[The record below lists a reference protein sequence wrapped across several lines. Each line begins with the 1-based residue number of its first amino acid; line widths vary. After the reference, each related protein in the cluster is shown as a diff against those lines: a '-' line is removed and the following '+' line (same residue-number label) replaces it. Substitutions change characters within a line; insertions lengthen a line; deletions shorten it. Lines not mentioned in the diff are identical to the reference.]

1 MGDAMPQLVLDTL
14 ARVAGADGLA
24 ARSARPDLIGRED
37 RRGLQI
43 ATRPVFSADQASR
56 RVGAAQ
62 MRRAVDLPIDDAHGL
77 MRRADRLAAARALRH
92 LVHAHRLV
100 GAALAVPQARRAQTA
115 AAFRRI
121 RVALLGV
128 AVADDP
134 PAAAA
139 GRETCRAGR
148 VPALRADSLVHRAV
162 RHAAGLA
169 DAYVLLAGGLLI
181 HAAPR
186 DAVVRAEVLGA
197 DRAAGRAGLTGAV
210 VVPADHQRR
219 RRAAAMWTGHDP
231 GGRTGRAQGPL
242 RAEGRATALS
252 RLELPLG
259 ALHQNSGLDELQGMN
274 DGLHLAAPDL
284 FGAATIGE
292 RRDGAN
298 GLRAGLLF
306 QDRLE
311 VPVQPAELG
320 GKRLLRGGA
329 PRRHPLRRLFLEMAQ
344 EEPQQVPR
352 LPGRDG
358 CRCSRVGRIP

>member
-1 MGDAMPQLVLDTL
+1 MGDAVPQLVLDAL
-14 ARVAGADGLA
+14 GRVAGADELPAG
-24 ARSARPDLIGRED
+24 SARPHLIRRED
-37 RRGLQI
+37 RHRLLGARG
-43 ATRPVFSADQASR
+43 PVLPADQATR

-77 MRRADRLAAARALRH
+77 MCRADRLAAARALRH

-100 GAALAVPQARRAQTA
+100 GAALTVPQARRAQTA

-128 AVADDP
+128 TVADDP

-139 GRETCRAGR
+139 GRETRRAGS

-169 DAYVLLAGGLLI
+169 DACVLLAGGLLI

-219 RRAAAMWTGHDP
+219 RRAAPMWTGDGP
-231 GGRTGRAQGPL
+231 GGRTGA
-242 RAEGRATALS
+242 
-252 RLELPLG
+252 
-259 ALHQNSGLDELQGMN
+259 
-274 DGLHLAAPDL
+274 
-284 FGAATIGE
+284 
-292 RRDGAN
+292 
-298 GLRAGLLF
+298 
-306 QDRLE
+306 
-311 VPVQPAELG
+311 
-320 GKRLLRGGA
+320 
-329 PRRHPLRRLFLEMAQ
+329 
-344 EEPQQVPR
+344 
-352 LPGRDG
+352 
-358 CRCSRVGRIP
+358 

>member
-14 ARVAGADGLA
+14 ARVAGADDLA
-24 ARSARPDLIGRED
+24 ARGAGPDFIGRED

-43 ATRPVFSADQASR
+43 ATGPVFPADQASR

-77 MRRADRLAAARALRH
+77 MRRADRLTAARALRH

-100 GAALAVPQARRAQTA
+100 GAALTVPQARRAQTA

-139 GRETCRAGR
+139 GRETRGAGR

-162 RHAAGLA
+162 FHAAGLA
-169 DAYVLLAGGLLI
+169 DACVLLAGGLLI

-186 DAVVRAEVLGA
+186 DAVVPTEVLGA
-197 DRAAGRAGLTGAV
+197 DGAPGRAGLTGAV
-210 VVPADHQRR
+210 VVPADHQGRG
-219 RRAAAMWTGHDP
+219 RAAAMGTREQP
-231 GGRTGRAQGPL
+231 SRPTSERSL
-242 RAEGRATALS
+242 RAERRATPVR

-259 ALHQNSGLDELQGMN
+259 ALHQNGGLDELQ
-274 DGLHLAAPDL
+274 
-284 FGAATIGE
+284 
-292 RRDGAN
+292 
-298 GLRAGLLF
+298 
-306 QDRLE
+306 
-311 VPVQPAELG
+311 
-320 GKRLLRGGA
+320 
-329 PRRHPLRRLFLEMAQ
+329 
-344 EEPQQVPR
+344 
-352 LPGRDG
+352 
-358 CRCSRVGRIP
+358 

>member
-14 ARVAGADGLA
+14 ARVAGADDLA
-24 ARSARPDLIGRED
+24 ARGAGPDFIGRED

-43 ATRPVFSADQASR
+43 ATGPAFPADQASR

-92 LVHAHRLV
+92 LVHAHRLA
-100 GAALAVPQARRAQTA
+100 GAALTGQQARRAQTA

-128 AVADDP
+128 TVADDP

-169 DAYVLLAGGLLI
+169 DACVLLAGGLLI
-181 HAAPR
+181 DAAPR

-197 DRAAGRAGLTGAV
+197 DGAARRAGLTAAV
-210 VVPADHQRR
+210 VVAADHERR
-219 RRAAAMWTGHDP
+219 RPAAAKWTGADP
-231 GGRTGRAQGPL
+231 RGP
-242 RAEGRATALS
+242 
-252 RLELPLG
+252 
-259 ALHQNSGLDELQGMN
+259 
-274 DGLHLAAPDL
+274 
-284 FGAATIGE
+284 
-292 RRDGAN
+292 
-298 GLRAGLLF
+298 
-306 QDRLE
+306 
-311 VPVQPAELG
+311 
-320 GKRLLRGGA
+320 
-329 PRRHPLRRLFLEMAQ
+329 PRRALGPPRPAGPATSPAR
-344 EEPQQVPR
+344 PQ
-352 LPGRDG
+352 
-358 CRCSRVGRIP
+358 

>member
-62 MRRAVDLPIDDAHGL
+62 MRRAVDLLIDDAHGL

-100 GAALAVPQARRAQTA
+100 GAALTVPQARRAQTA

-128 AVADDP
+128 AIADDP

-139 GRETCRAGR
+139 GGGTPRAGR
-148 VPALRADSLVHRAV
+148 VPPPRPDSPLHRAV

-169 DAYVLLAGGLLI
+169 PPGALL
-181 HAAPR
+181 
-186 DAVVRAEVLGA
+186 
-197 DRAAGRAGLTGAV
+197 
-210 VVPADHQRR
+210 
-219 RRAAAMWTGHDP
+219 P
-231 GGRTGRAQGPL
+231 GGRPL
-242 RAEGRATALS
+242 
-252 RLELPLG
+252 
-259 ALHQNSGLDELQGMN
+259 
-274 DGLHLAAPDL
+274 
-284 FGAATIGE
+284 
-292 RRDGAN
+292 
-298 GLRAGLLF
+298 
-306 QDRLE
+306 
-311 VPVQPAELG
+311 
-320 GKRLLRGGA
+320 
-329 PRRHPLRRLFLEMAQ
+329 
-344 EEPQQVPR
+344 
-352 LPGRDG
+352 
-358 CRCSRVGRIP
+358 